1 MTTGNTLTN
10 GAVLA
15 ELRISQWN
23 AQLIDKSV
31 ADRVAREYRAGE
43 HAGKYHK
50 DLMAGSSFHAKIKK
64 YAQGIRNYHIEHTIP
79 WTDRGPRLC
88 TLAVLPEYK
97 ATMTAMIRQ
106 LEVMIE
112 EFLYDTTSPN
122 FYETQK
128 RLANQATVAL
138 GELYREADYPTLERV
153 RTLYKVSLSFDPVP
167 QAGDF
172 RIDAV
177 QGDLEFLRSQHA
189 EAMDSRVRQVQEDI
203 WGRLHKRLD
212 MVRQK
217 VVDMDKYYE
226 AQANNEKLPRVLLQ
240 DDYLDTLRDMC
251 GLLGKL
257 NVTGDAKLDQARQ
270 DLLRTFEGVDND
282 DLKEDAGC
290 RQQVAKQLEQINN
303 DYFC

>member
-1 MTTGNTLTN
+1 
-10 GAVLA
+10 
-15 ELRISQWN
+15 
-23 AQLIDKSV
+23 
-31 ADRVAREYRAGE
+31 
-43 HAGKYHK
+43 
-50 DLMAGSSFHAKIKK
+50 
-64 YAQGIRNYHIEHTIP
+64 
-79 WTDRGPRLC
+79 
-88 TLAVLPEYK
+88 
-97 ATMTAMIRQ
+97 
-106 LEVMIE
+106 
-112 EFLYDTTSPN
+112 
-122 FYETQK
+122 
-128 RLANQATVAL
+128 
-138 GELYREADYPTLERV
+138 
-153 RTLYKVSLSFDPVP
+153 
-167 QAGDF
+167 
-172 RIDAV
+172 
-177 QGDLEFLRSQHA
+177 
-189 EAMDSRVRQVQEDI
+189 MDSRVRQVQEDI